1 MGHARKMTLV
11 DPRLLDTLR
20 SPPPPTDTVGKK
32 VQALDDEMKTI
43 LDRKDLD
50 DGTKVTLYNQV
61 LQRYNV
67 LVDKRVKEPVRVIA
81 VGKEAGT
88 EPEEAS
94 STEAD
99 VVNTVPKRLQ
109 AKARRLM
116 EHLKRNIAW
125 NDRGEL
131 IHEGVPVAGS
141 NVVDLVHDLLRKRKT
156 DDPKGWQ
163 SFARQLRVINI
174 PMELVGNATRRAY
187 IQQTATPTT
196 AATRRRRQ
204 QRHRRSSS
212 WSPIERQMEHS
223 LPTPPPELMSWD
235 NLIRRLYR
243 SRNAFMSSD
252 PQDAYRSVVASI
264 LLSGLTLLG
273 DVAAG
278 ILIQQ
283 VLFKLWFRYVVAPP
297 LPLWER

>member
-1 MGHARKMTLV
+1 MEHARKMALV

-43 LDRKDLD
+43 LERKDLD

-94 STEAD
+94 SMEAN
-99 VVNTVPKRLQ
+99 VVNTVPKSVQ

-116 EHLKRNIAW
+116 EHLKRNVAW

-131 IHEGVPVAGS
+131 IHEGVPVVGS
-141 NVVDLVHDLLRKRKT
+141 NAVDLVHDLLRKRKT
-156 DDPKGWQ
+156 DEPTGWQ

-174 PMELVGNATRRAY
+174 PMELVGNAARRAY
-187 IQQTATPTT
+187 IQQTATP
-196 AATRRRRQ
+196 AAASRRRRQ
-204 QRHRRSSS
+204 RRSSS
-212 WSPIERQMEHS
+212 WSPLERQMEHS

-235 NLIRRLYR
+235 AL
-243 SRNAFMSSD
+243 
-252 PQDAYRSVVASI
+252 
-264 LLSGLTLLG
+264 
-273 DVAAG
+273 
-278 ILIQQ
+278 
-283 VLFKLWFRYVVAPP
+283 
-297 LPLWER
+297 

>member
-1 MGHARKMTLV
+1 MEHARKMALV

-50 DGTKVTLYNQV
+50 EV

-94 STEAD
+94 SMEAD
-99 VVNTVPKRLQ
+99 VVNTVPKSLQ

-116 EHLKRNIAW
+116 EHLKRNVAW

-131 IHEGVPVAGS
+131 IHEGVPVVGS
-141 NVVDLVHDLLRKRKT
+141 NAVELVHDLLRKRKT
-156 DDPKGWQ
+156 DDPTGWQ
-163 SFARQLRVINI
+163 SFARQLRVIKI
-174 PMELVGNATRRAY
+174 PMELVGNAVRRAY
-187 IQQTATPTT
+187 IQQTATT
-196 AATRRRRQ
+196 AAAPRRRQ
-204 QRHRRSSS
+204 QRRSSS
-212 WSPIERQMEHS
+212 WSPLERQMEHS
-223 LPTPPPELMSWD
+223 LPTPHPELMRWD
-235 NLIRRLYR
+235 AL
-243 SRNAFMSSD
+243 
-252 PQDAYRSVVASI
+252 
-264 LLSGLTLLG
+264 
-273 DVAAG
+273 
-278 ILIQQ
+278 
-283 VLFKLWFRYVVAPP
+283 
-297 LPLWER
+297 